1 MHGTGG
7 YEDTDIDTVKI
18 NNGALSTLQVN
29 KQNKAG
35 NEKALPNIRKTP
47 IYTKYQMEVLQ
58 KNINDVN

>member
-29 KQNKAG
+29 K
-35 NEKALPNIRKTP
+35 
-47 IYTKYQMEVLQ
+47 
-58 KNINDVN
+58 